1 MPSSGNAVLDK
12 YLNEQVI
19 VEAIDE
25 TDQQDQ
31 IIAALASTA
40 TQPAISADTMP
51 ADSTPSQPGSPN

>member
-19 VEAIDE
+19 VEAIEDSDE
-25 TDQQDQ
+25 QDE

-51 ADSTPSQPGSPN
+51 ADETPSQAGSPN